1 MPWTLDTMK
10 VDAASLM
17 SGKGLGNCRCVMQCS
32 WHGIVF
38 QQCAVQGN
46 VIRSMS
52 HALGVA
58 HILVVEYAWLIG
70 MGTSKGLVLESNV
83 ARLQL
88 RSASTVWT

>member
-1 MPWTLDTMK
+1 MFLIRLLIWGTVVATSGKVDAVMPWTLDTMK

-38 QQCAVQGN
+38 QQCAVKGN

-52 HALGVA
+52 HALG
-58 HILVVEYAWLIG
+58 
-70 MGTSKGLVLESNV
+70 
-83 ARLQL
+83 
-88 RSASTVWT
+88 

>member
-1 MPWTLDTMK
+1 MAWHCLSA
-10 VDAASLM
+10 VRSA
-17 SGKGLGNCRCVMQCS
+17 GKRHTKHVAR
-32 WHGIVF
+32 I
-38 QQCAVQGN
+38 
-46 VIRSMS
+46 
-52 HALGVA
+52 GVA